1 MNKLI
6 LRIFNN
12 LNSFYKRWGE
22 PDPYQRSVFT
32 FSILCG
38 FVLNFLISVL
48 YYFTNW
54 ELLRFAIWPVGTLL
68 IIFILSCIWFFS
80 KKGPTMKHQ
89 LKIQYAES
97 SASGDFV
104 IWLIIVS
111 ALVLG
116 WVAIEFYRMG
126 TFH

>member
-1 MNKLI
+1 
-6 LRIFNN
+6 
-12 LNSFYKRWGE
+12 
-22 PDPYQRSVFT
+22 
-32 FSILCG
+32 
-38 FVLNFLISVL
+38 
-48 YYFTNW
+48 
-54 ELLRFAIWPVGTLL
+54 
-68 IIFILSCIWFFS
+68 
-80 KKGPTMKHQ
+80 MKHQ